1 MKDQDRVVH
10 EAFEESSRLPASA
23 AEAGAA
29 AGFTWESLREKLAQA
44 TGRRYWRS
52 LDELADSE
60 GFRAFLEA
68 EFPREASLLDTL
80 GRRQFLQLM
89 GASLGLAGLSACTK
103 QPLERIY
110 PYVKPPEEVIPGR
123 PLFFATTLPLAGVG
137 RGVLVESHMGRPT
150 KVEGNPDHPA
160 SLGATDIYAQA
171 DILNLY
177 DPDRSQTPRF
187 AGVIRPW
194 SAFVA
199 VAQATYEQQKAKRG
213 AGLRILSE
221 SITSPSLASMFEK
234 LLQELPEAR
243 WHRYEPVNRDAV
255 RGGTRR
261 AFGEALDPVYR
272 LEQAQVVVSIEADLL
287 GSGPGSVRYA
297 REFARGRRVDGN
309 AAPTMSRWYA
319 VEAVPTIT
327 GASAD
332 HRLALPPSEVEGFVR
347 ALAAALGLAVQPPAG
362 AQKYAGWVQ
371 AVAKDLKAHRGRSLV
386 VAGEVLSPSAHALV
400 WAMNA
405 ALGNLGQTVEFIEP
419 VEARSDE
426 PHLESLAALVAD
438 MQAGKVEVLLILGAN
453 PVYTAPADLGFAA
466 ALEKVPLRIHWG
478 LYQDETALLCH
489 WHVPAAHVLESW
501 GDLRA
506 YDGTVSLIQ
515 PLIAP
520 LYEGKTA
527 YEMLAA
533 FSSQPSRSAYDI
545 VRDYWKG
552 VWGEAGFEERWRR
565 ALHDGVVAGS
575 TPERKTVSLRPEA
588 VQGLAPLPSAQGLEL
603 VVRPDP
609 TVYDGRYANNGW
621 LQELPKPLTKL
632 TWDNAAYVAPSTAER
647 LGLQNGDLVEIRV
660 EERTV
665 RAPVWIQPGQ
675 AADTVAVHLGY
686 GRTQAGRVGNGL
698 GFNAYALCSARAFWS
713 ARGAELRKVGRGY
726 RFACTQDHFSLEGRD
741 ILRKGTLEEYR
752 KDPSL
757 APHHHGSEAHGEL
770 PSFYPG
776 FRYDGYA
783 WGMAIDLNACIGCG
797 ACTIACVAENNIAVV
812 GKDQVARGREM
823 HWIRVDRY
831 YEGDWEAPEFVHQPV
846 PCQQCENAPCELV
859 CPVNATVHS
868 AEGLNDMVYN
878 RCVGTKYCSNNCPY
892 KVRRFNFYLYQ
903 DWYTES
909 LKAMRN
915 PDVTVRSRGV
925 MEKCTYCVQR
935 INEARIAAKREGRQI
950 RDGEIVTACQ
960 QVCPTEAIVFGNIND
975 RQSRVAQLRALP
987 RNYQLLAEL
996 NTRPRTTYLAAV
1008 RNPNPELS
1016 SGKGHA

>member
-1 MKDQDRVVH
+1 MKPHDPRA
-10 EAFEESSRLPASA
+10 EIASESSPAA
-23 AEAGAA
+23 PEPAEELVPYDWQA
-29 AGFTWESLREKLAQA
+29 LRDKLASL

-60 GFRAFLEA
+60 GFRAFLQA
-68 EFPREASLLDTL
+68 EFPREASLLDAV

-110 PYVKPPEEVIPGR
+110 PYVKPPEEVIPGK
-123 PLFFATTLPLAGVG
+123 PLFFATTLPLSGVG

-150 KVEGNPDHPA
+150 KIEGNPDHPA
-160 SLGATDIYAQA
+160 SLGATDVFAQA
-171 DILNLY
+171 DILTLY
-177 DPDRSQTPRF
+177 DPDRSQTVRF

-194 SAFVA
+194 TAFVA
-199 VAQATYEQQKAKRG
+199 AAQGAYEAQKAKRG
-213 AGLRILSE
+213 AGLRILTE
-221 SITSPSLASMFEK
+221 AVTSPSLAAQLEA
-234 LLQELPEAR
+234 LLAELPLAR
-243 WHRYEPVNRDAV
+243 WHRFEPVNRDRA
-255 RGGTRR
+255 RAGAAL
-261 AFGEALDPVYR
+261 AFGEVLDPVYHLDR
-272 LEQAQVVVSIEADLL
+272 AQVVVSVEADLL
-287 GSGPGSVRYA
+287 GPNPGSVRYA
-297 REFARGRRVDGN
+297 RQFAASRRLEDNGGS
-309 AAPTMSRWYA
+309 MSRWYV
-319 VEAVPTIT
+319 VESAPTVT
-327 GASAD
+327 GSVAD
-332 HRLALPPSEVEGFVR
+332 HRLALRPSEAEGFVR
-347 ALAAALGLAVQPPAG
+347 ALAAALGLPVQAPAS

-371 AVAKDLKAHRGRSLV
+371 ALAKDLKAHRSRSV
-386 VAGEVLSPSAHALV
+386 VVVGEALSPQAHALA
-400 WAMNA
+400 WAING
-405 ALGNLGQTVEFIEP
+405 ALANVGRTVELIEP
-419 VEARSDE
+419 VEARASE
-426 PHLESLAALVAD
+426 PQLDSLQALVAD
-438 MQAGKVEVLLILGAN
+438 MQAGKVEVLLILGGN
-453 PVYTAPADLGFAA
+453 PVYTAPADLRFAE
-466 ALEKVPLRIHWG
+466 ALQKVPLRMHWG
-478 LYQDETALLCH
+478 LYQDETAQLCH

-506 YDGTVSLIQ
+506 FDGTVSLVQ

-527 YEMLAA
+527 YEVLAA
-533 FSSQPSRSAYDI
+533 WSAKPTRTAYDI
-545 VRDYWKG
+545 VREYWKG
-552 VWGEAGFEERWRR
+552 VWGEADFERKWRR
-565 ALHDGVVAGS
+565 ALHDGVLPGS
-575 TPERKTVSLRPEA
+575 ASPAKTVTVKEDFLQS
-588 VQGLAPLPSAQGLEL
+588 LAPLPAPQGFEV

-632 TWDNAAYVAPSTAER
+632 TWDNAAHVAPLTAER
-647 LGLQNGDLVEIRV
+647 LGLQNGDWIEIRI
-660 EERTV
+660 EDRTV

-675 AADTVAVHLGY
+675 AADTVLVHLGY
-686 GRTQAGRVGNGL
+686 GRAQAGRVGSNI
-698 GFNAYALCSARAFWS
+698 GFNAYALCSSRAFWVAS
-713 ARGAELRKVGRGY
+713 GAEVRKVGSGF

-741 ILRKGTLEEYR
+741 IVRKGTLEQY
-752 KDPSL
+752 KHDPSL
-757 APHHHGSEAHGEL
+757 APHGHGEEGHGEL
-770 PSFYPG
+770 PSMYAPYP
-776 FRYDGYA
+776 YDGYA
-783 WGMAIDLNACIGCG
+783 WAMSIDLNACIGCG

-831 YEGDWEAPEFVHQPV
+831 YEGDWEAPEFVHQPI

-903 DWYTES
+903 DWYSES

-935 INEARIAAKREGRQI
+935 INEARIAAKREGRKI

-960 QVCPTEAIVFGNIND
+960 QVCPTEAIVFGDMND
-975 RQSRVAQLRALP
+975 PQSRVAKLRALP
-987 RNYQLLAEL
+987 RKYQLLAEL